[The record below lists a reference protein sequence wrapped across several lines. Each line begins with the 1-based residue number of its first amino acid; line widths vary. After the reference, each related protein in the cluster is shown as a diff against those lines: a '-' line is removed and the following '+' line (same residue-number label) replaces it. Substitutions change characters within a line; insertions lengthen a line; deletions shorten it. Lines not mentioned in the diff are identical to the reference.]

1 MAQQILISTVRILFL
16 LLLKALVVSRMNL
29 FGGLILPWVYIFGL
43 LMLPLSMPSWGIML
57 SAFAVGVGMDYLS
70 GPMGL
75 HTSSCLV
82 IGLVLPWM
90 RRILAPREG
99 YDSTQKPTV
108 QKMGLPW
115 YLTYAGAVT
124 LAHHAWFFIV
134 EVFRTSDLGYQ
145 LIKILLSSVLTLI
158 LMTIGQYLIYNS
170 KN

>member
-16 LLLKALVVSRMNL
+16 LLLQALVVSRMNL
-29 FGGLILPWVYIFGL
+29 FGGLILPWVYIFGI

-75 HTSSCLV
+75 HASSCLF

-115 YLTYAGAVT
+115 YLTYAGALT

>member
-1 MAQQILISTVRILFL
+1 MAQQILVNTVRILFL
-16 LLLKALVVSRMNL
+16 LLLQALVVSRMNL
-29 FGGLILPWVYIFGL
+29 FDGLILPWVYIFGI
-43 LMLPLSMPSWGIML
+43 LMLPLSMPSWSVML
-57 SAFAVGVGMDYLS
+57 SAFAIGIGMDYLS

-75 HTSSCLV
+75 HASSCLV
-82 IGLVLPWM
+82 IGLLLPWM

-115 YLTYAGAVT
+115 YLTYAGALT

-145 LIKILLSSVLTLI
+145 LIKILLSSILTLI